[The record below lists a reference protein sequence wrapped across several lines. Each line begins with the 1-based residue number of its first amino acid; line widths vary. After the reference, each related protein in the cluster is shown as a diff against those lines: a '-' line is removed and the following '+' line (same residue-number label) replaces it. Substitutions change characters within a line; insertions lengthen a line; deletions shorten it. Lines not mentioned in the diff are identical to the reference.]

1 MRTPRLQE
9 NLRYIDTDG
18 SEKEL
23 NEEEKEEIAG
33 LWQYQNWL
41 RNEYGFIT
49 GDKANPLKIRNYDR
63 DYYLAFISSIYDV
76 DNPIKYDHGKATSR
90 KREAELHK
98 LAVDEAQQRIT
109 AAATARPQKQKQN

>member
-1 MRTPRLQE
+1 MSNRGDATYMIHTWLDASDPNHHIALALGAGNYTTTRRLEKLVRTPQLQE

-49 GDKANPLKIRNYDR
+49 GDKANPLEIRNYDR
-63 DYYLAFISSIYDV
+63 DDYLAFI
-76 DNPIKYDHGKATSR
+76 
-90 KREAELHK
+90 LH
-98 LAVDEAQQRIT
+98 QQHL
-109 AAATARPQKQKQN
+109 